1 MRAARLAALIVI
13 VVATSV
19 PRPLGADLVSALS
32 NHLVAITTGFS
43 GTEALLFGTTGG
55 AGDVVVVVRG
65 PEAGQVVRRKARRAG
80 IWVNAD
86 EMIFERVPGF
96 YAVAASRPL
105 AEFLPE
111 RIAQRHQIGTDALD
125 LAPRQPLAESERLA
139 FRAALIRNKQ
149 KLALYADAV
158 ADVNFLGGGL
168 FRTDV
173 AIPANA
179 PVGSYTVAT
188 YLIRDGEVATAE
200 IAPLIVSKVGIEAR
214 LFELAQ
220 RHALAYGVLAISIAG
235 VAGWLAS
242 LVFRKG

>member
-1 MRAARLAALIVI
+1 MRRAATSALIA
-13 VVATSV
+13 VVLLALTA
-19 PRPLGADLVSALS
+19 PPTGADLVAALS

-65 PEAGQVVRRKARRAG
+65 PEAPQVVRRKDRRAG
-80 IWVNAD
+80 IWVNAQEVVFD
-86 EMIFERVPGF
+86 RVPGF
-96 YAVAASRPL
+96 YAAAASRPL

-111 RIAQRHQIGTDALD
+111 RVAARHQIGLDELD
-125 LAPRQPLAESERLA
+125 LMPRGNVSEADRRS
-139 FRAALIRNKQ
+139 FRAALIRNKE
-149 KLALYADAV
+149 KLALYSGAIGE
-158 ADVNFLGGGL
+158 VNFLGGSL
-168 FRTDV
+168 FRSDMT
-173 AIPANA
+173 IPANA
-179 PVGSYTVAT
+179 PVGTYTVAT

-200 IAPLIVSKVGIEAR
+200 ITPLIVSRVGFEAR

-220 RHALAYGVLAISIAG
+220 RYALAYGILAIAIAS